1 MANESQGGMPKE
13 EGSVPEPQG
22 GVPKEE
28 KTPSIAEM
36 QAEVETM
43 RKALKEATK
52 EAVDRKKRLAD
63 LEAEENKRKEAEL
76 SEVQK
81 LQKQLADAKAAA
93 EAREK
98 EVEALRLRSAVESA
112 ATKLAFLN
120 PADAY
125 LLADLSG
132 VEMTADGKATG
143 VEDAL
148 KSLLKER
155 PYLANGQKPDGKG
168 TPRAGQQTQGR
179 EPPADDLI
187 ERKRREGGYSS
198 I

>member
-1 MANESQGGMPKE
+1 MAEEQAGGMPEKPETKE
-13 EGSVPEPQG
+13 EEQKQPNLTDV
-22 GVPKEE
+22 
-28 KTPSIAEM
+28 
-36 QAEVETM
+36 QAELEKM
-43 RKALKEATK
+43 RKALKDANK
-52 EAVDRKKRLAD
+52 EAADRRKRLD
-63 LEAEENKRKEAEL
+63 ELEAEEKKRKEAEL

-98 EVEALRLRSAVESA
+98 EVETLRLRSAVESA

-132 VEMTADGKATG
+132 VEMTSDGKATG

-148 KSLLKER
+148 KALLKDR
-155 PYLANGQKPDGKG
+155 PYLANGSKPDGKG
-168 TPRAGQQTQGR
+168 TPRPGQQTQGR
-179 EPPADDLI
+179 EPPTDDLL